1 MDVLID
7 KEKLEELLSLARFGL
22 PDALRSYSDDDW
34 NHGYMSSYHDYRKH
48 LHELIAV
55 VSDLVYGA

>member
-1 MDVLID
+1 MKIEINVND
-7 KEKLEELLSLARFGL
+7 LEELLALARYGL
-22 PDALRSYSDDDW
+22 HDALRDYSDDDW